1 MANETID
8 SFKKNGVSYYQ
19 LFIKCPICNE
29 RGNNVPPTYWI
40 HDAPDCN
47 DGDIYIGENAYYLCK
62 DCGHTEHLMKWRY
75 RCSNH
80 SQSYDD
86 YVELTDRSV
95 YADVVAAA
103 GQLVRAAGIPWL
115 QELLKNL

>member
-1 MANETID
+1 
-8 SFKKNGVSYYQ
+8 
-19 LFIKCPICNE
+19 
-29 RGNNVPPTYWI
+29 
-40 HDAPDCN
+40 
-47 DGDIYIGENAYYLCK
+47 
-62 DCGHTEHLMKWRY
+62 MKWRY

-80 SQSYDD
+80 SQSDDD